1 MKIVANKIDY
11 LTDSKGNM
19 VLSLTI
25 NGFHN
30 QHVARLGIAELQH
43 KDVIAV
49 EIKEHLQSRSY
60 EQNRLMWDLISK
72 IAIAQSGVAYQEE
85 QWRVYGELLVRA
97 NVKREIV
104 RCMVKAKDILDQNFR
119 AVIEIPNSD
128 KKTTQGEITKA
139 YWVYYG
145 SSKFSTKEMTQLI
158 ELALET
164 CAELG
169 IYDSEIAQIKGE
181 IR

>member
-1 MKIVANKIDY
+1 
-11 LTDSKGNM
+11 
-19 VLSLTI
+19 
-25 NGFHN
+25 
-30 QHVARLGIAELQH
+30 
-43 KDVIAV
+43 
-49 EIKEHLQSRSY
+49 
-60 EQNRLMWDLISK
+60 
-72 IAIAQSGVAYQEE
+72 
-85 QWRVYGELLVRA
+85 
-97 NVKREIV
+97 
-104 RCMVKAKDILDQNFR
+104 MVKAKDILEQNFR

>member
-11 LTDSKGNM
+11 LTDSKGNL
-19 VLSLTI
+19 VISLTVT
-25 NGFHN
+25 GFNN
-30 QHVARLGIAELQH
+30 QHIARLGITELQH
-43 KDVIAV
+43 KDLIAV

-60 EQNRLMWDLISK
+60 EQNKLMWALISK
-72 IAIAQSGVAYQEE
+72 IAIAQSGVAYQDE
-85 QWRVYGELLVRA
+85 QWRVYGELLVKA
-97 NVKREIV
+97 NVKREMV

-145 SSKFSTKEMTQLI
+145 SSKFNTKEMTQLI

-181 IR
+181 LR